1 MNAVRHVRIFK
12 NGRSRAVRIPKDLDM
27 FADEVVMHLEGERLI
42 IERPT
47 KKRDLREVI
56 DWLRTQPRLSED
68 EQFPEIEDFP
78 PEPVDL

>member
-12 NGRSRAVRIPKDLDM
+12 NGRSRAIRIPKDLDM
-27 FADEVVMHLEGERLI
+27 FADEVAMHVEGERLI

-56 DWLRTQPRLSED
+56 DWLR
-68 EQFPEIEDFP
+68 
-78 PEPVDL
+78 

>member
-1 MNAVRHVRIFK
+1 MNAPRHVRIFK

-68 EQFPEIEDFP
+68 EQCPEIEDFP